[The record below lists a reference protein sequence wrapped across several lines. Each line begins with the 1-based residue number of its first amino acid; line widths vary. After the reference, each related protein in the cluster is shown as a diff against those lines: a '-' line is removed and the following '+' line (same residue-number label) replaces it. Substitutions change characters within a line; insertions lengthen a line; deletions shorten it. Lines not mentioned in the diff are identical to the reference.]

1 MTCWLRRVG
10 RAAVGFALIASL
22 SGCLLDADK
31 PDIAIDVPQSYKETK
46 GPPEAA
52 LPALDWWRGFRSG
65 ELTSLM
71 EAAQAAN
78 LDIAVAIAQ
87 ILQADA
93 QVRIAGA
100 ALLPLIDFN
109 GSDTASKTS
118 QQLGTGAGSVV
129 GGGGGVSPFSRLY
142 STSLSASYIVDL
154 WGKNQAALKA
164 AGPVPDSTP
173 PPRA

>member
-87 ILQADA
+87 ILPSWRAPRRCA
-93 QVRIAGA
+93 R
-100 ALLPLIDFN
+100 
-109 GSDTASKTS
+109 TKT
-118 QQLGTGAGSVV
+118 
-129 GGGGGVSPFSRLY
+129 P
-142 STSLSASYIVDL
+142 
-154 WGKNQAALKA
+154 
-164 AGPVPDSTP
+164 
-173 PPRA
+173 